1 MKMIKK
7 GTPKSKI
14 YRFECKNCGCIF
26 ELDYNDHFDRPAMDL
41 GPFVNGIVVSTYC
54 PCCLEVTYG
63 YRKEEEDADS

>member
-1 MKMIKK
+1 MKIIKK
-7 GTPKSKI
+7 GTTSPSI

-26 ELDYNDHFDRPAMDL
+26 EMDYNDLSDRHAMDA
-41 GPFVNGIVVSTYC
+41 GPFTTSIVMSAYC